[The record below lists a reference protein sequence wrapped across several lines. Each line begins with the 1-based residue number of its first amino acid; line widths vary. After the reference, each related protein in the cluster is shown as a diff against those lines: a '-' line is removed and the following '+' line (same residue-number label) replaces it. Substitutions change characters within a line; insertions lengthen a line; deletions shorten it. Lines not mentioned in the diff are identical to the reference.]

1 MRACERQSEEEAS
14 EACREVDTIV
24 SMSMVGDETQTIRA
38 LLESQL
44 TDAALSERLEQ
55 CLLRSNGN
63 ANHNTY
69 LWQDAEWSR
78 RELARA
84 LERRAAAGGKSSGL
98 ELAGVP
104 VSLKDCFDLAG
115 TRTTLGS
122 RFYAERNPVAQMD
135 SWVAARLRAMGAVIT
150 GKTHLHALAYG
161 ITGENRDYGDCVQPR
176 NAGWLTGGSSSGAV
190 ASVQEGSAL
199 AAIGTD
205 TGGSVRVPAA
215 LCGLVGYRSS
225 LGRGSWQGGHHLAQS
240 FDTIGWLFRHLE
252 DAPLLAQLF
261 DAERGRE
268 SAEAATRFAYVD
280 AEYLRDCEPE
290 VKESYDAC
298 VEELR
303 GLGLKA
309 AQVAVPWWEEAQ
321 EIFAAVQAWEAA
333 RIHAE
338 NGAGDFAVFE
348 APIEQRLK
356 WGAGIGDDEMAALRQ
371 RHREFGA
378 RIAALLGEHEMVVL
392 PCAPVACLR
401 AGEDHT
407 SIRARLLRY
416 TAPASLGGLP
426 ALAVPFAAGGMQVLA
441 ARGDDARLLTLAERM
456 GRARRAAR

>member
-1 MRACERQSEEEAS
+1 
-14 EACREVDTIV
+14 
-24 SMSMVGDETQTIRA
+24 MSFVGNETQSIRA
-38 LLESQL
+38 LLESQP

-78 RELARA
+78 RELASA
-84 LERRAAAGGKSSGL
+84 LERRAALGGKMSGL

-104 VSLKDCFDLAG
+104 VSLKDCFDLEG

-122 RFYAERNPVAQMD
+122 RFYAERNPVVQTD

-176 NAGWLTGGSSSGAV
+176 NAAWLTGGSSSGAV

-205 TGGSVRVPAA
+205 TGGSVRVPTA

-225 LGRGSWQGGHHLAQS
+225 LGRGSWLGGYHLAQS

-252 DAPLLAQLF
+252 DAPLLARLF
-261 DAERGRE
+261 DAERTQEPVASLSRV
-268 SAEAATRFAYVD
+268 AFVD
-280 AEYLRDCEPE
+280 GEFLRDCEPE
-290 VKESYDAC
+290 VKASFDAC
-298 VEELR
+298 RDELR
-303 GLGLKA
+303 GLGMRTTPLE
-309 AQVAVPWWEEAQ
+309 VPWWEEAQ

-333 RIHAE
+333 RIHAA

-348 APIEQRLK
+348 APIQQRLK
-356 WGAGIGDDEMAALRQ
+356 WGAGMADDEIAALRL
-371 RHREFGA
+371 RHEQFRA
-378 RIAALLGEHEMVVL
+378 RMDALFSEHELVVM
-392 PCAPVACLR
+392 PCAPVASLR

-456 GRARRAAR
+456 GQARRAAR

>member
-1 MRACERQSEEEAS
+1 MSLVGNKTQS
-14 EACREVDTIV
+14 
-24 SMSMVGDETQTIRA
+24 IRA
-38 LLESQL
+38 LLESQP
-44 TDAALSERLEQ
+44 TDAALSELLEQ
-55 CLLRSNGN
+55 CLLRSNRN

-78 RELARA
+78 RELASA
-84 LERRAAAGGKSSGL
+84 LERRAAAGDRTSGL

-122 RFYAERNPVAQMD
+122 RFYAERNPVAQTD
-135 SWVAARLRAMGAVIT
+135 SWVAARLRAMGAVMT

-176 NAGWLTGGSSSGAV
+176 NAAWLTGGSSSGAV

-225 LGRGSWQGGHHLAQS
+225 LGWGSWQGGHHLAQS
-240 FDTIGWLFRHLE
+240 FDTIGWLFQHLE
-252 DAPLLAQLF
+252 DAPLLARLF
-261 DAERGRE
+261 DAKPKQEPVASLARV
-268 SAEAATRFAYVD
+268 AFVD
-280 AEYLRDCEPE
+280 GEYLRDCEPE
-290 VKESYDAC
+290 VMESFDAC
-298 VEELR
+298 LDELR

-309 AQVAVPWWEEAQ
+309 TQVEVPWWEEAQ

-333 RIHAE
+333 RIHAA

-348 APIEQRLK
+348 APIQQRLR
-356 WGAGIGDDEMAALRQ
+356 WGAGIADDEIAALRL
-371 RHREFGA
+371 RHEQFSA
-378 RIAALLGEHEMVVL
+378 RMAALLGEHELVVM
-392 PCAPVACLR
+392 PCAPVATLR
-401 AGEDHT
+401 VGEDHT

-456 GRARRAAR
+456 GRARQGVPQSL